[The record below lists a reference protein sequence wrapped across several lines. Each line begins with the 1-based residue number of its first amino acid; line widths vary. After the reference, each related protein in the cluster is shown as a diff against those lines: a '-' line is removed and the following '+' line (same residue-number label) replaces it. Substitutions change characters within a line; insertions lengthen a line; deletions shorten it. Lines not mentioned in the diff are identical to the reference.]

1 MKPYRS
7 VPQKTAGFPSGIP
20 HIIGNEAAERFSF
33 YGMKTILAVFMTQF
47 LMDETGN
54 SDHMSEGEATVWV
67 HTFVTAVYF
76 TPLLGSFLADAFLGK
91 YKTIIY
97 LSIVYCLGHL
107 SLSLD
112 ETRFGLMLGLSLIA
126 IGAGGI
132 KGCVSA
138 HVGDQFG
145 CENGGLLEKIYG
157 WFYLSIN
164 LGAFASTLLTPWL
177 LENYGPGVAF
187 GVPGLLML
195 VATLVFWG
203 GRHDFAHIPARGSEF
218 FRETFSSEGLKTM
231 GKLMVIYIMVAMFW
245 ALFDQ
250 TASKWVFQAEQM
262 DRNFLGMEWLSSQIQ
277 AVNPAL
283 ILILIPLFSW
293 VLYPTINRF
302 FPLTPLR
309 KIGIG
314 FFLVV
319 PSFLIPA
326 WIEYRIGL
334 GETPGI
340 IWQLFSY
347 LLLTAAEVMISVTC
361 LEFSYTQA
369 PRTMKSLVFGLF
381 MASVALGNLFT
392 SLVNIFIQNDDGSSK
407 LEGPAYYLFFAG
419 AMLITA
425 IIYVPV
431 AMKYREKT
439 YLHE

>member
-1 MKPYRS
+1 MTR
-7 VPQKTAGFPSGIP
+7 GFPSGIP
-20 HIIGNEAAERFSF
+20 YIIGNEAAERFSF
-33 YGMKTILAVFMTQF
+33 YGMKTILAVFMTKF
-47 LMDETGN
+47 LLDENGN
-54 SDHMSEGEATVWV
+54 SDFMNEGEATIWI

-76 TPLLGSFLADAFLGK
+76 TPLLGSFLADAFWGK

-107 SLSLD
+107 SLAID
-112 ETRFGLMLGLSLIA
+112 ETRSGLMIGLSLIA
-126 IGAGGI
+126 LGAGGI

-145 CENGGLLEKIYG
+145 RENSGLLEKVYG

-177 LENYGPGVAF
+177 LENYGSGVAF
-187 GVPGLLML
+187 GVPGLLMFI
-195 VATLVFWG
+195 ATIVFWA
-203 GRHDFAHIPARGSEF
+203 GRRDFAHIPARGSEF
-218 FRETFSSEGLKTM
+218 IRETFSAIGLKSM
-231 GKLMVIYIMVAMFW
+231 GKLMIVYVMVAMFW
-245 ALFDQ
+245 SLFDQ
-250 TASKWVFQAEQM
+250 TASKWVFQAKKM
-262 DRNFLGMEWLSSQIQ
+262 DRDFLGIEWLPSQIQ

-293 VLYPTINRF
+293 FLYPAINRF

-340 IWQLFSY
+340 VWQLLSY
-347 LLLTAAEVMISVTC
+347 LILTSAEVMISVTC

-392 SLVNIFIQNDDGSSK
+392 SLVNVFILNDDGTSR
-407 LEGPAYYLFFAG
+407 LDGPDYYLFFAG
-419 AMLITA
+419 AMFLTALIY
-425 IIYVPV
+425 IPV

-439 YLHE
+439 YLHQ

>member
-1 MKPYRS
+1 
-7 VPQKTAGFPSGIP
+7 
-20 HIIGNEAAERFSF
+20 
-33 YGMKTILAVFMTQF
+33 
-47 LMDETGN
+47 
-54 SDHMSEGEATVWV
+54 MSEGEATVWV

-107 SLSLD
+107 SLALD
-112 ETRFGLMLGLSLIA
+112 ETRFGLMTGLSLIA

-145 CENGGLLEKIYG
+145 SENGGLLEKIYG

-195 VATLVFWG
+195 IATLVFWA

-218 FRETFSSEGLKTM
+218 LRETFSSNGLNTM
-231 GKLMVIYIMVAMFW
+231 GKLMVIYLMVAMFW

-262 DRNFLGMEWLSSQIQ
+262 DRNFLGIEWLSSQIQ
-277 AVNPAL
+277 AINPAL
-283 ILILIPLFSW
+283 IIIFIPLFSW
-293 VLYPTINRF
+293 VLYPAINRF

-340 IWQLFSY
+340 GWQLLSY

-369 PRTMKSLVFGLF
+369 PRTMKSLIFGLF

-392 SLVNIFIQNDDGSSK
+392 SLVNIFILNEDGSSK
-407 LEGPAYYLFFAG
+407 LEGPVYYLFFAG
-419 AMLITA
+419 VMLFTA

-431 AMKYREKT
+431 AMRYREKT